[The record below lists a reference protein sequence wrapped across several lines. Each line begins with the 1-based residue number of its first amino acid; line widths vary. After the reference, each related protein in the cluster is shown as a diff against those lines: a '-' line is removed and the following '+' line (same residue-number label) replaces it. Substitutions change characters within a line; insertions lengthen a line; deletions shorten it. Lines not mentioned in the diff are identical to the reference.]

1 MLDAQRSAAT
11 ITKQFQQSEEDKII
25 KILTIGATGD
35 QGHPLLERLIDADMH
50 PVAAL
55 RNTSALANTPFA
67 DVETVYADLYDPE
80 SMIAAAQDMDA
91 IAMHLPFVF
100 DLEKATQLGRN
111 IAAAAR
117 ESSVQKIVFNT
128 SCYVADEDNGNPAHD
143 GRRAIEQ
150 AIIDSGVRYAIF
162 ETKVFMDNMIRS
174 WNKPSIVNSAI
185 FAYPAK
191 PDLQIS
197 WICLDDVAA
206 FMVEA
211 LQNEDLPNGRYAVGG
226 PQALV
231 GDEVAAILSEVAKK
245 PIRFQSMTPDEFAS
259 AMSLLVTGSATVE
272 PKSIYSG
279 MASFYSFYNEQPV
292 SPLIADTVEMA
303 KYFKTRPTPLATWAA
318 RQDWTDPAD
327 PALAVRMAGMQSSS

>member
-1 MLDAQRSAAT
+1 
-11 ITKQFQQSEEDKII
+11 
-25 KILTIGATGD
+25 
-35 QGHPLLERLIDADMH
+35 MH

-55 RNTSALANTPFA
+55 RNPSALANTPFA
-67 DVETVYADLYDPE
+67 NVETITADLYDE
-80 SMIAAAQDMDA
+80 QSMIAAAQGMDA

-111 IAAAAR
+111 IAAAAKA
-117 ESSVQKIVFNT
+117 SSVRKIVFNT
-128 SCYVADEDNGNPAHD
+128 SCYVADQDNGNPAHD

-150 AIIDSGVRYAIF
+150 AIIDSGVTYAIF

-174 WNKPSIVNSAI
+174 WNKPSIVNSSI

-191 PDLQIS
+191 PDLKIS

-211 LQNEDLPNGRYAVGG
+211 LQNEDLPSGRYAVGG

-231 GDEVAAILSEVAKK
+231 GDEVAAILSEVAGK
-245 PIRFQSMTPDEFAS
+245 PITFKSLTPDAFAS

-279 MASFYSFYNEQPV
+279 MASFYSFYNEQPI
-292 SPLIADTVEMA
+292 SPLIADTVEMG
-303 KYFKTRPTPLATWAA
+303 KYFKTRPTPLAEWAA
-318 RQDWTDPAD
+318 RQDWTDPTD
-327 PALAVRMAGMQSSS
+327 PALAIRMAGMQKAG

>member
-1 MLDAQRSAAT
+1 M
-11 ITKQFQQSEEDKII
+11 
-25 KILTIGATGD
+25 TIGATGD
-35 QGHPLLERLIDADMH
+35 QGHPLLERLLGAGLH

-55 RNTSALANTPFA
+55 RNPAALANTPFA
-67 DVETVYADLYDPE
+67 DVETISADLYDE
-80 SMIAAAQDMDA
+80 QSMIAAAQGMDA

-100 DLEKATQLGRN
+100 DLEKATQLGHN
-111 IAAAAR
+111 IAAAAKG
-117 ESSVQKIVFNT
+117 SSVRKIVFNT

-150 AIIDSGVRYAIF
+150 AIIDSGVTYAIF

-174 WNKPSIVNSAI
+174 WNKPSIVNSSI

-191 PDLQIS
+191 PDLKIS

-211 LQNEDLPNGRYAVGG
+211 LQNDDLPSGRYAIGG

-231 GDEVAAILSEVAKK
+231 GDEVATILSEVAGK
-245 PIRFQSMTPDEFAS
+245 PITFKSLTPDAFAS

-292 SPLIADTVEMA
+292 SPLIADTAEMA
-303 KYFKTRPTPLATWAA
+303 KYFKTRPTPLAEWAA
-318 RQDWTDPAD
+318 RQDWTDPTD
-327 PALAVRMAGMQSSS
+327 PALAIRMAGMQ

>member
-1 MLDAQRSAAT
+1 M
-11 ITKQFQQSEEDKII
+11 
-25 KILTIGATGD
+25 TIGATGD
-35 QGHPLLERLIDADMH
+35 QGHPLLERLLGAGLH

-55 RNTSALANTPFA
+55 RNPTALAGTPFA
-67 DVETVYADLYDPE
+67 DVETISADLYDE
-80 SMIAAAQDMDA
+80 QSMVAAAQGMDA

-111 IAAAAR
+111 IAAAA
-117 ESSVQKIVFNT
+117 EGTSVRKIVFNT
-128 SCYVADEDNGNPAHD
+128 SCFVAEQDNGNPAHD

-150 AIIDSGVRYAIF
+150 AIIDSGVAHAIF

-174 WNKPSIVNSAI
+174 WNKPSIVNSSI

-191 PDLQIS
+191 PDLKIS

-211 LQNEDLPNGRYAVGG
+211 LQNDDLPSGRYAVGG

-231 GDEVAAILSEVAKK
+231 GDEVAAILSEVTGKTVTFK
-245 PIRFQSMTPDEFAS
+245 SLTPDDFAS

-292 SPLIADTVEMA
+292 SPLIADTAEMA
-303 KYFKTRPTPLATWAA
+303 KYFKTRPTPLAEWAA
-318 RQDWTDPAD
+318 RQDWTDPTD
-327 PALAVRMAGMQSSS
+327 PALAIRMAGMQQGI

>member
-1 MLDAQRSAAT
+1 
-11 ITKQFQQSEEDKII
+11 
-25 KILTIGATGD
+25 
-35 QGHPLLERLIDADMH
+35 MH

-55 RNTSALANTPFA
+55 RNTNALSGTPFA
-67 DVETVYADLYDPE
+67 DVETVEADLYDE
-80 SMIAAAQDMDA
+80 QSMIAAAQGMDA

-100 DLEKATQLGRN
+100 DLEKATELGRN
-111 IAAAAR
+111 IAAAAKA
-117 ESSVQKIVFNT
+117 SSVRKIVFNT

-143 GRRAIEQ
+143 GRRAIEK
-150 AIIDSGVRYAIF
+150 AIIDSGVSYAIF

-174 WNKPSIVNSAI
+174 WNKPSIVNSSI

-191 PDLQIS
+191 PDLKIS

-211 LQNEDLPNGRYAVGG
+211 LQNDDLPSGRYAIGG
-226 PQALV
+226 PQALI
-231 GDEVAAILSEVAKK
+231 GDEVAKILSEVAGK
-245 PIRFQSMTPDEFAS
+245 PVTFKSMSPDEFAS

-292 SPLIADTVEMA
+292 SPLIANTDEMA
-303 KYFKTRPTPLATWAA
+303 RFFRTRPTSLAEWASK
-318 RQDWTDPAD
+318 QDWTDPVD
-327 PALAVRMAGMQSSS
+327 PALKIRMAGMQTAT

>member
-1 MLDAQRSAAT
+1 
-11 ITKQFQQSEEDKII
+11 
-25 KILTIGATGD
+25 
-35 QGHPLLERLIDADMH
+35 MH

-55 RNTSALANTPFA
+55 RNPAALANTLFA
-67 DVETVYADLYDPE
+67 DVETVFADLYDKQ
-80 SMIAAAQDMDA
+80 SLIAAAQGMDA

-111 IAAAAR
+111 VAAAAKD
-117 ESSVQKIVFNT
+117 SSVRKIVFNT

-150 AIIDSGVRYAIF
+150 AIIESGVEYAIF

-174 WNKPSIVNSAI
+174 WNKPSIVNSSI

-191 PDLQIS
+191 PDLKIS

-211 LQNEDLPNGRYAVGG
+211 LQNDDLPSGRYAIGG
-226 PQALV
+226 PQALI
-231 GDEVAAILSEVAKK
+231 GDEVAEILSEVAGK
-245 PIRFQSMTPDEFAS
+245 PVTFRSMSPDEFAS

-292 SPLIADTVEMA
+292 SPLIASPDEMA
-303 KYFKTRPTPLATWAA
+303 RFFRTRPTSLAEWASK
-318 RQDWTDPAD
+318 QDWTDPVD
-327 PALAVRMAGMQSSS
+327 PALKIRMAGMQTTT